1 MARNRDLVALEKAF
15 RAIPKEVRD
24 KVRPAIQQGA
34 DEIVARAK
42 YLAPSA
48 EGDLVAS
55 IHTEPGPVDLAVT
68 VVVDD
73 EAALYQE
80 YGVAA
85 NNQPQQRFFW
95 PAVNTLKN
103 RVRRRIDRAIG
114 KAIKDAFSK

>member
-1 MARNRDLVALEKAF
+1 MARNRDLVALDKAF
-15 RAIPKEVRD
+15 KAIPREVRD
-24 KVRPAIQQGA
+24 KVRPAVQVGA

-42 YLAPSA
+42 YLAPEETGELA
-48 EGDLVAS
+48 AS

-73 EAALYQE
+73 EAALFQE
-80 YGVAA
+80 YGTAT
-85 NNQPQQRFFW
+85 NSQHRFFW

-114 KAIKDAFSK
+114 KAIREAWSK

>member
-15 RAIPKEVRD
+15 KAIPREVRD

-42 YLAPSA
+42 YLAPEA

-55 IHTEPGPVDLAVT
+55 IHTEPGPVDLAVA

-80 YGVAA
+80 YGTAT
-85 NNQPQQRFFW
+85 NSQHRFFW
-95 PAVNTLKN
+95 PSVNSLKN